1 MAKKSGLGRGYE
13 ALMSDNSTE
22 QANAVEVKL
31 SEIEPNPDQPRKIF
45 DKEALDELSE
55 NIKKYG
61 LIQPIVV
68 RPTIM
73 GTYQIVAGERRW
85 RASMQ
90 AGLKTVPVIIKELD
104 DAQTM
109 EIAIIENLQRE
120 DLNPIEM
127 AKGFKSLMDTFNLK
141 QEEVAEKVGKS
152 RSAVAN
158 TLRLLDLGKYVI
170 YIESGVISA
179 GHARAMLPLDDEMR
193 EIALEMIKRGATVRD
208 IEALSKKRPKPAQQS
223 EKTTISKPTYYK
235 EVEISLKEELG
246 RKVEIKGD
254 KKKCTLSIDFYGE
267 EDLKELI
274 KKLFK

>member
-1 MAKKSGLGRGYE
+1 MAKKSGLGRGFE
-13 ALMSDNSTE
+13 SLMSDNATE
-22 QANAVEVKL
+22 QSNSVEL
-31 SEIEPNPDQPRKIF
+31 RIDELEPNPEQPRKNF
-45 DKEALDELSE
+45 DREALDELSD

-68 RPTIM
+68 RSTIM
-73 GTYQIVAGERRW
+73 GKYQIVAGERRW

-127 AKGFKSLMDTFNLK
+127 AKGFKSLMDSFKLT

-158 TLRLLDLGKYVI
+158 TLRLLDLGKYTI
-170 YIESGVISA
+170 YVENGIISA
-179 GHARAMLPLDDEMR
+179 GHARAMLPLSDELR
-193 EIALEMIKRGATVRD
+193 EIAVEMIKKGATVRD
-208 IEALSKKRPKPAQQS
+208 IEALSKRKPKK
-223 EKTTISKPTYYK
+223 EKESKPTILPTYYK
-235 EVEISLKEELG
+235 EVELSLKSELG
-246 RKVEIKGD
+246 RKVEIKQD
-254 KKKCTLSIDFYGE
+254 KNKCTLAIDFFGE
-267 EDLKELI
+267 EDLKDLMS
-274 KKLFK
+274 KLFN

>member
-13 ALMSDNSTE
+13 ALMSDNATE
-22 QANAVEVKL
+22 QTNAVEVRIDEL
-31 SEIEPNPDQPRKIF
+31 EPNPEQPRKTF
-45 DKEALDELSE
+45 ERSALDELSE

-73 GTYQIVAGERRW
+73 GNYQIVAGERRW

-104 DAQTM
+104 DAETM

-120 DLNPIEM
+120 DLNPIET
-127 AKGFKSLMDTFNLK
+127 AKGFKALMDTFKLT

-158 TLRLLDLGKYVI
+158 SLRLLELGKYVL
-170 YIESGVISA
+170 YVENGTISA
-179 GHARAMLPLDDEMR
+179 GHARAMLPLSDELR
-193 EIALEMIKRGATVRD
+193 EIAVEMIKRGATVRE
-208 IEALSKKRPKPAQQS
+208 IEALSKKKPKKLEKIDKNSAIRP
-223 EKTTISKPTYYK
+223 IFYK
-235 EVEISLKEELG
+235 EVELSLKSELG
-246 RKVEIKGD
+246 RKVEIKEE
-254 KKKCTLSIDFYGE
+254 KNKCTLSIDFYGE
-267 EDLKELI
+267 DDLKELV
-274 KKLFK
+274 KAFLK

>member
-22 QANAVEVKL
+22 QSNAVEVKL

-45 DKEALDELSE
+45 DKDALDELSE

-104 DAQTM
+104 DAETM

-141 QEEVAEKVGKS
+141 QEEVAEKAAAGRRS
-152 RSAVAN
+152 RQGC
-158 TLRLLDLGKYVI
+158 R
-170 YIESGVISA
+170 
-179 GHARAMLPLDDEMR
+179 
-193 EIALEMIKRGATVRD
+193 
-208 IEALSKKRPKPAQQS
+208 
-223 EKTTISKPTYYK
+223 
-235 EVEISLKEELG
+235 
-246 RKVEIKGD
+246 
-254 KKKCTLSIDFYGE
+254 
-267 EDLKELI
+267 
-274 KKLFK
+274 

>member
-22 QANAVEVKL
+22 QTNAVEVKL
-31 SEIEPNPDQPRKIF
+31 SEIEPNPDQPRKNF
-45 DKEALDELSE
+45 DKAALDELSE

-68 RPTIM
+68 RSTLM

-90 AGLKTVPVIIKELD
+90 AGLKTVPVIIKDLD

-127 AKGFKSLMDTFNLK
+127 AKGFKSLMDTFSLT

-158 TLRLLDLGKYVI
+158 TLRLLELGKYVI
-170 YIESGVISA
+170 YVENGVISA
-179 GHARAMLPLDDEMR
+179 GHARAMLPLDDKLR
-193 EIALEMIKRGATVRD
+193 EVAVEMIKHGATVRD
-208 IEALSKKRPKPAQQS
+208 IEALSKKRTKKANSGEKPPVA
-223 EKTTISKPTYYK
+223 KPVYYK

-254 KKKCTLSIDFYGE
+254 GKKSSLNIEFYGE
-267 EDLKELI
+267 DDLKDLI
-274 KKLFK
+274 KKLFR

>member
-13 ALMSDNSTE
+13 ALMSDNATE
-22 QANAVEVKL
+22 QSNAVEIRIDEL
-31 SEIEPNPDQPRKIF
+31 EPNPDQPRKNF
-45 DKEALDELSE
+45 ERSALDELSE

-61 LIQPIVV
+61 LIQPIVA

-90 AGLKTVPVIIKELD
+90 AGLKTVPVIIKDLD
-104 DAQTM
+104 DKQTM

-127 AKGFKSLMDTFNLK
+127 AKGFKNLMDTFSLT

-158 TLRLLDLGKYVI
+158 TLRLLELGKYVL
-170 YIESGVISA
+170 YVENGTLSA
-179 GHARAMLPLDDEMR
+179 GHARAMIPLSDEMR
-193 EIALEMIKRGATVRD
+193 EIAVEMVKKGATVRD
-208 IEALSKKRPKPAQQS
+208 IEALSKKKPKT
-223 EKTTISKPTYYK
+223 KTTIVQKNVKSTYYR
-235 EVEISLKEELG
+235 EVELSLKEELG
-246 RKVEIKGD
+246 RKVEIKQD
-254 KKKCTLSIDFYGE
+254 KNKCSLTIDFFGE
-267 EDLKELI
+267 EDLKDLI
-274 KKLFK
+274 KKLF

>member
-13 ALMSDNSTE
+13 ALMSDNATE
-22 QANAVEVKL
+22 QANAVEIRIDEL
-31 SEIEPNPDQPRKIF
+31 EPNPEQPRKNF
-45 DKEALDELSE
+45 DREALDELAE

-61 LIQPIVV
+61 LIQPIVA

-73 GTYQIVAGERRW
+73 GNYQIVAGERRW

-90 AGLKTVPVIIKELD
+90 AGLKTVPVIIKELS

-120 DLNPIEM
+120 DLNPIET
-127 AKGFKSLMDTFNLK
+127 ARGFKALMDSFNLT

-158 TLRLLDLGKYVI
+158 ALRLLELGKYVL
-170 YIESGVISA
+170 YVENGTVSA
-179 GHARAMLPLDDEMR
+179 GHARAMLPLSDEMR
-193 EIALEMIKRGATVRD
+193 EVAVEMIKKGATVRE
-208 IEALSKKRPKPAQQS
+208 IEALSKKKQKQAEKAEKKP
-223 EKTTISKPTYYK
+223 TIRPTYYK
-235 EVEISLKEELG
+235 EVEVSLKSELG
-246 RKVEIKGD
+246 RKVEIKED
-254 KKKCTLSIDFYGE
+254 KNKCTLTIDFYGE

-274 KKLFK
+274 KTLFK

>member
-13 ALMSDNSTE
+13 ALMSDNATE
-22 QANAVEVKL
+22 QTNAVEVRIDEL
-31 SEIEPNPDQPRKIF
+31 EPNPEQPRKTF
-45 DKEALDELSE
+45 ERSALDELSE

-73 GTYQIVAGERRW
+73 GNYQILAGERRW

-104 DAQTM
+104 DAETM

-120 DLNPIEM
+120 DLNPIET
-127 AKGFKSLMDTFNLK
+127 AKGFKALMDTFKLT

-158 TLRLLDLGKYVI
+158 SLRLLELGKYVL
-170 YIESGVISA
+170 YVENGTISA
-179 GHARAMLPLDDEMR
+179 GHARAMLPLSDELR
-193 EIALEMIKRGATVRD
+193 EIAVEMIKRGATVRE
-208 IEALSKKRPKPAQQS
+208 IEALSKKKPKKLEKIDKNSAIRP
-223 EKTTISKPTYYK
+223 IFYK
-235 EVEISLKEELG
+235 EVELSLKSELG
-246 RKVEIKGD
+246 RKVEIKEE
-254 KKKCTLSIDFYGE
+254 KNKCTLSIDFYGE
-267 EDLKELI
+267 DDLKELV
-274 KKLFK
+274 KAFLK

>member
-13 ALMSDNSTE
+13 ALMSDNATE
-22 QANAVEVKL
+22 QTNAVEVRIDEL
-31 SEIEPNPDQPRKIF
+31 EPNPEQPRKTF
-45 DKEALDELSE
+45 ERSALDELSE

-73 GTYQIVAGERRW
+73 GNYQIVAGERRW

-120 DLNPIEM
+120 DLNPIET
-127 AKGFKSLMDTFNLK
+127 AKGFKALMDTFKLT

-158 TLRLLDLGKYVI
+158 SLRLLELGKYVL
-170 YIESGVISA
+170 YVENGTISA
-179 GHARAMLPLDDEMR
+179 GHARAMLPLSDELR
-193 EIALEMIKRGATVRD
+193 EIAVEMIKRGATVRE
-208 IEALSKKRPKPAQQS
+208 IEALSKKKPKNLEKIDKNSAIRP
-223 EKTTISKPTYYK
+223 IFYK
-235 EVEISLKEELG
+235 EVELSLKSELG
-246 RKVEIKGD
+246 RKVEIKEE
-254 KKKCTLSIDFYGE
+254 KNKCTLSIDFYGE
-267 EDLKELI
+267 DDLKELV
-274 KKLFK
+274 KAFLK

>member
-13 ALMSDNSTE
+13 ALMSDNATE
-22 QANAVEVKL
+22 QSNAVEMRID
-31 SEIEPNPDQPRKIF
+31 EIEPNPEQPRKNF
-45 DKEALDELSE
+45 DRAALDELAD
-55 NIKKYG
+55 NIKQYG

-109 EIAIIENLQRE
+109 ELAIIENLQRE
-120 DLNPIEM
+120 DLNPIET
-127 AKGFKSLMDTFNLK
+127 AKGFKALMDSFKFT

-158 TLRLLDLGKYVI
+158 ALRLLELGKYVI
-170 YIESGVISA
+170 YVENGTISA
-179 GHARAMLPLDDEMR
+179 GHARAMLPLEDDMR
-193 EIALEMIKRGATVRD
+193 EVAVEMIKRGATVRD
-208 IEALSKKRPKPAQQS
+208 IEALSKKKPQKS
-223 EKTTISKPTYYK
+223 GETEKKAVIRPTYYK
-235 EVEISLKEELG
+235 EVELSLKSELG
-246 RKVEIKGD
+246 RKVEIKED
-254 KKKCTLSIDFYGE
+254 KNKCTLTIDFYGE

-274 KKLFK
+274 KTLFK